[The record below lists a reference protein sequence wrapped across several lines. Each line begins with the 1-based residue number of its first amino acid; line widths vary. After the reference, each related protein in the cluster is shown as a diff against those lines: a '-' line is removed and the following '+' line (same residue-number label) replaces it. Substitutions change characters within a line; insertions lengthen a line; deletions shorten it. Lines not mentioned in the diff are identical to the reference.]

1 MITERKRRRRQAAS
15 IPAPIAGCVD
25 DEQKPNPDTFKY
37 IFEKPAGY
45 QINVFLPEAEFDLKL
60 HLEFQ
65 A

>member
-15 IPAPIAGCVD
+15 IPAPITECVD
-25 DEQKPNPDTFKY
+25 DTQKSNPDTFKY
-37 IFEKPAGY
+37 IFEKPTGF
-45 QINVFLPEAEFDLKL
+45 QMNVFVPEAEFDLQL